1 MSQKKSSSYNW
12 APIIIVLILVILIF
26 AVVILPAWKKFNI
39 SKELDSHETLAERQ
53 ARINLENEGLK
64 SKVAELGITQIR
76 LTRRFIWAYS
86 TFVLGF
92 LITMGGVQIGLF
104 YLLKYFNLGNL
115 WFWDGGIAATFLIL
129 YTLITRKKF
138 SFYELVK
145 YFESKIKNAVYGDL
159 INIEEDIKK
168 IEDKIAE
175 NNQELDAIAVP
186 AITTIIIPEKQSG
199 ENNHL

>member
-1 MSQKKSSSYNW
+1 MGNFT
-12 APIIIVLILVILIF
+12 VRCNNTFLVILIF